1 MSTNTIQSD
10 SVIRSGGNEKWY
22 LDMVLKDE
30 LELIWV
36 ERTACTKSQKYERVH
51 SVFGE
56 MQVVLYMF
64 IC

>member
-36 ERTACTKSQKYERVH
+36 ERTACTKRQKYERVCC
-51 SVFGE
+51 VCGE
-56 MQVVLYMF
+56 MQVVLCMF
-64 IC
+64 IS